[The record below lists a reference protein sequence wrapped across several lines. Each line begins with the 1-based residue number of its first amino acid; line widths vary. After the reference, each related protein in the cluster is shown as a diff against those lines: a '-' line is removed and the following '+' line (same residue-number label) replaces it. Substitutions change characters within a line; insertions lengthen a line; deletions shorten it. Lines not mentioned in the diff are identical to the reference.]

1 MAKYGYENFYYEIL
15 ESQIE
20 NFDEREQYWIKQYNS
35 LVPNGYNVS
44 PGGNSNGYGLE
55 SVTSAIKDKDTLLK
69 IISEISSS
77 GKTFDNIAK
86 KYGVSGEVISA
97 INLGK
102 RYKLDEFEYPL
113 RNSRYSSELIKQI
126 RYSIKYELDL
136 PFTRIAE
143 KYNVDFSQI
152 SLINQGKIYY
162 VNGET
167 YPLRN
172 KRLKDLDYDTVS
184 NIINDIRFSDMAM
197 SDIAIKYNI
206 SKSAV
211 SGINKGT
218 NYKRENIIYPI
229 RAEGDKRNKG
239 RKNFIDRETIL
250 EIHEL
255 LRNGISNKKIAEM
268 YGVSDT
274 TIANIN
280 GGKIKKY
287 IIEGVDYPIRKLK
300 R

>member
-20 NFDEREQYWIKQYNS
+20 NYDEREQYWIKQYNS

-113 RNSRYSSELIKQI
+113 RNSRYSDELIKQI

-136 PFTRIAE
+136 PFTVIAE

-172 KRLKDLDYDTVS
+172 KRLKDLDYDIVS

-197 SDIAIKYNI
+197 SDIARKYNI
-206 SKSAV
+206 SPATV
-211 SGINKGT
+211 SGINKG
-218 NYKRENIIYPI
+218 NYYKRENLSYPL
-229 RAEGDKRNKG
+229 REEGDKRNKG
-239 RKNFIDRETIL
+239 RKNFIDRDMIL
-250 EIHEL
+250 EIHKL
-255 LRNGISNKKIAEM
+255 LIDGMSNRKIADM